1 MDNHQLLKNK
11 IGRPRS
17 SSFNDY
23 LSKCIT
29 SSPAT
34 MRKKSNKYSCATT
47 GTIPNNQYGLFSILN
62 TLPSKNQV
70 LFITSLPDEE
80 GGLSDYIQEIANTEF
95 IIQDSEKTF
104 IAWNLIENVVRSRA
118 KKSTSFFEKF
128 YTLQQQ
134 TMAYD
139 TLHQNFNKA
148 CKTLEVYQENR
159 EQISLL
165 LKTLGKSLH
174 NVEIENSYLLTIL
187 EQELPH
193 IYKEIEQK
201 KEIKKLQKSNKKLT
215 KKTTQLEQ
223 EKTLLNQQLGET
235 QKNLEQ
241 KNIALATMFTKQQ
254 TCLIGLGCATL
265 TLGFQ
270 WLFHHFFR

>member
-1 MDNHQLLKNK
+1 MDNPLLKNK
-11 IGRPRS
+11 ISRPRS

-23 LSKCIT
+23 LNNCIT

-62 TLPSKNQV
+62 TLPSKNPV

-104 IAWNLIENVVRSRA
+104 IAWNLIENVVRNRA

-139 TLHQNFNKA
+139 TLRQNFDKA
-148 CKTLEVYQENR
+148 CKILGEYQNNKET
-159 EQISLL
+159 ITLL
-165 LKTLGKSLH
+165 LKTLKENLFEAENTINSL
-174 NVEIENSYLLTIL
+174 NKENNHLLTLL

-223 EKTLLNQQLGET
+223 EKTLLN
-235 QKNLEQ
+235 
-241 KNIALATMFTKQQ
+241 
-254 TCLIGLGCATL
+254 
-265 TLGFQ
+265 
-270 WLFHHFFR
+270 